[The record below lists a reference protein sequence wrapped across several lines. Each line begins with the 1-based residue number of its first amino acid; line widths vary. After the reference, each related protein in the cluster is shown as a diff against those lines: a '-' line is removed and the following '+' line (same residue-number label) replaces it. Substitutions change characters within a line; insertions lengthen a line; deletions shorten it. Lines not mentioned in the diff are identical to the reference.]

1 MRVLQEVT
9 LGDKLLL
16 HISRRIIRNRRS
28 SGQSWH
34 NMLLRGDG
42 LCAIEL
48 VVTIVVRQ
56 QGQLT
61 LVPSSDIR
69 SLNNWVIQFNSVG
82 AGILYA

>member
-1 MRVLQEVT
+1 
-9 LGDKLLL
+9 
-16 HISRRIIRNRRS
+16 
-28 SGQSWH
+28 
-34 NMLLRGDG
+34 MLLRGDG